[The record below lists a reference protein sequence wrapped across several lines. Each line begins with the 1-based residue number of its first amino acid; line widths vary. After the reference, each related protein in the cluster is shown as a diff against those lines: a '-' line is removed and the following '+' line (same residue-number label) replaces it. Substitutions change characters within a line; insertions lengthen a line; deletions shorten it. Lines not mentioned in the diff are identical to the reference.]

1 VSRITALRRWSWL
14 VAFGLWGCRGTGG
27 ELTQNPVRSE
37 VAIETDLVL
46 AYDFESI
53 HLVADGTSSTVAN
66 AAPGGTP
73 GNVHGATAAEGRSGM
88 GIHFDGDDWIDTGL
102 DQKIVHRAFALWLRA
117 DAVPQKDVIPFGTM
131 HDESRLYFGFPP
143 EDNTAGLGIGAVS
156 YYGKGVPWVQDTLWH
171 LVVLNRV
178 DGEARLFLDGKR
190 AMSMPDGTVAAAG
203 VYFIG
208 AINKAHLG
216 QALHHFR
223 GTIDS
228 VRIWNRSLSER
239 EIAMLLNEN

>member
-1 VSRITALRRWSWL
+1 VFRITALHRWSWI
-14 VAFGLWGCRGTGG
+14 VAFAFWGCRGTGG
-27 ELTQNPVRSE
+27 ELKQSPVPDGI
-37 VAIETDLVL
+37 AIETALVL
-46 AYDFESI
+46 AYDFEPI
-53 HLVADGTSSTVAN
+53 HLVGDGTSSTVAN

-102 DQKIVHRAFALWLRA
+102 DQTVAHRAFAFWIRA

-131 HDESRLYFGFPP
+131 RDESRLYLGFPP
-143 EDNTAGLGIGAVS
+143 EDNTVGLGIGPVS
-156 YYGKGVPWVQDTLWH
+156 YYGKGMPWVQDTLWH

-178 DGEARLFLDGKR
+178 DGQARLYLDGKQVM
-190 AMSMPDGTVAAAG
+190 AMPDGTVDAAG
-203 VYFIG
+203 IYFIG

-216 QALHHFR
+216 QAMHHFR

-228 VRIWNRSLSER
+228 VRIWARSLSER
-239 EIAMLLNEN
+239 EITALSSEK